1 MKKWKLG
8 KNLNSYIQSQ
18 TTRKLSLFY
27 GDKRR
32 TRFILRKSL
41 RFLFVA
47 TLTSILYLFCLFGIG
62 SLEVFTFLMQKVGF
76 SLGVLTF
83 TSFLMKVGCSKS
95 ITCCIILIMRAV
107 MTAESESSQM
117 MMVPS
122 GSSGTAN
129 SSGRPPFDFDLNL
142 PASGEEEGDP
152 GDIKKTLYQL
162 ELAKVQEQ
170 KMKLAERIRPLI
182 EEEALKQN
190 SRQELPSETAM
201 VEKLISRMA
210 GKYTRTRAANDPNAE
225 MQK

>member
-1 MKKWKLG
+1 
-8 KNLNSYIQSQ
+8 
-18 TTRKLSLFY
+18 
-27 GDKRR
+27 
-32 TRFILRKSL
+32 
-41 RFLFVA
+41 
-47 TLTSILYLFCLFGIG
+47 
-62 SLEVFTFLMQKVGF
+62 
-76 SLGVLTF
+76 
-83 TSFLMKVGCSKS
+83 
-95 ITCCIILIMRAV
+95 

>member
-32 TRFILRKSL
+32 TRFILIKSL

-47 TLTSILYLFCLFGIG
+47 TLTSILYLFCFFGIG

-83 TSFLMKVGCSKS
+83 TSFLMKVGFPKS
-95 ITCCIILIMRAV
+95 RTCCIILIMRAV

-142 PASGEEEGDP
+142 PAGRRGGSRRH
-152 GDIKKTLYQL
+152 
-162 ELAKVQEQ
+162 Q
-170 KMKLAERIRPLI
+170 K
-182 EEEALKQN
+182 N
-190 SRQELPSETAM
+190 
-201 VEKLISRMA
+201 LIS
-210 GKYTRTRAANDPNAE
+210 T
-225 MQK
+225 